1 MKIPYIKIYTAD
13 LLAASRYL
21 TSEQLGD
28 AILGVCELA
37 FENKTVYEP
46 NTPREKDFFEML
58 LQWKEEAKN
67 LYKQNKSIARR
78 AARCRWKKDSVSD
91 GTPSIIHTTT
101 PTTYQTETKTETKTE
116 TETEN
121 INTLTAPL
129 NAAQEA
135 RAVSFKKTGKLGP
148 LSMEFVEQVLAR
160 FESAVQTPAQKCIFV
175 KRNARCLKDI
185 FDFCDQDIT
194 LALQTI
200 SVCVRRLQKA
210 GLTGGYEAVC
220 RNLPEYYEKAKAE
233 LAEAPHA

>member
-1 MKIPYIKIYTAD
+1 MKIPYIKLYTAD
-13 LLAASRYL
+13 LLAASRHL

-28 AILGVCELA
+28 AVLGVCESA
-37 FENKTVYEP
+37 FENKTLYQP
-46 NTPREKDFFEML
+46 QTSREKDFFDLL
-58 LQWKEEAKN
+58 LQWKEEALQAYQTNQK
-67 LYKQNKSIARR
+67 KMKKAR
-78 AARCRWKKDSVSD
+78 ACLWKKTKNTVGQSLNT
-91 GTPSIIHTTT
+91 GIEPPHPQHT
-101 PTTYQTETKTETKTE
+101 ETETKTE

-129 NAAQEA
+129 NAAQTA
-135 RAVSFKKTGKLGP
+135 SAVSFKKTGKLGP
-148 LSMEFVEQVLAR
+148 LSLEFVDQVLAR

-233 LAEAPHA
+233 LAEVPYA